1 MRRATKSASV
11 PTSAGGRRRVLIGV
25 GAAVAAVG
33 AAVFALTRRPE
44 MPPVAPKP
52 PSLSDPRP

>member
-1 MRRATKSASV
+1 MTRAKSASV
-11 PTSAGGRRRVLIGV
+11 PSSDGGRRRFLIGV
-25 GAAVAAVG
+25 GAAVATVG

-52 PSLSDPRP
+52 PSLSDPR

>member
-1 MRRATKSASV
+1 MTRATKSASV
-11 PTSAGGRRRVLIGV
+11 PTSAGGRRRLLIGV
-25 GAAVAAVG
+25 GAAVAAAG

-44 MPPVAPKP
+44 MPPVASEP